1 MIWRRNKIDKEMIR
15 ATQPT
20 SKSALKM
27 QCLLVA
33 KGDIDKAERLYDFM
47 SKGLED
53 LPTFDNI
60 PPTTMQQVKDGAIN
74 TFNWLNENQEQVMNW
89 IAIIKDMFN
98 KGGGNIPPT
107 STPLP
112 PIN

>member
-1 MIWRRNKIDKEMIR
+1 MIR
-15 ATQPT
+15 AIQPT
-20 SKSALKM
+20 SKASLKM
-27 QCLLVA
+27 QCLLVCN
-33 KGDIDKAERLYDFM
+33 GDIEKAERLYDFM

-60 PPTTMQQVKDGAIN
+60 PPTTMQQIKDGAVN
-74 TFNWLNENQEQVMNW
+74 TFTWLNENQEQVMNW
-89 IAIIKDMFN
+89 VGIIKNMFG
-98 KGGGNIPPT
+98 KGGGGNVPPT

>member
-1 MIWRRNKIDKEMIR
+1 MIR
-15 ATQPT
+15 AIQPT
-20 SKSALKM
+20 SKSALKT

-47 SKGLED
+47 AKDMDE
-53 LPTFDNI
+53 LPLFDAVK
-60 PPTTMQQVKDGAIN
+60 PTTMQQIKDGAVN
-74 TFNWLNENQEQVMNW
+74 TFTWLNENQEQVMNW
-89 IAIIKDMFN
+89 VAIIKGMFN
-98 KGGGNIPPT
+98 KGGGNIPPA